1 MNRPTGHESQFS
13 LSQSPWIP
21 DPSTCSSIRQ
31 MLGAGPLGT
40 ASNHQEHAD
49 QRSCSTFHEPIC
61 SPCSLDSVGLG
72 ALQLLPLFTY
82 DPPFASIFMFF
93 ACKCQTF
100 ILPSNQRGEGGVGL
114 DEWWQRVWMPG
125 SHFRWKV
132 EWWVI
137 AHAVIIP
144 LSTCPLL
151 ALSLIRSQ

>member
-1 MNRPTGHESQFS
+1 MDT
-13 LSQSPWIP
+13 
-21 DPSTCSSIRQ
+21 DPSTCSSTRQ
-31 MLGAGPLGT
+31 MLGAGPLGM

-114 DEWWQRVWMPG
+114 GEWWLRVWMPG
-125 SHFRWKV
+125 SDFRWKV
-132 EWWVI
+132 GMMGNCTCRNNSFK
-137 AHAVIIP
+137 HLP
-144 LSTCPLL
+144 SSGSLSHTLSVTATFHVGN
-151 ALSLIRSQ
+151 AL